1 MQTKTLA
8 VYFILLIVLCAGFVA
23 GAKLMGQQGAYLAQ
37 GYMLSP
43 AIAALLTRL
52 FFYPL
57 HFKDANLRFGKVTD
71 YVRFWLASLGIM
83 ALTFALYT
91 ILGAVSWDFTGNVFL
106 GRLAEQFALAGQS
119 IDEGLPPGMT
129 PKMMLIIFFIGGLT
143 IFNIPG
149 VITGFGEEF
158 GHRGLMF
165 PLLYQIK
172 PWVAFVIGGLIWF
185 AWHLPLMLIIPQT
198 VEYPAWLTA
207 VNFVVTAIGSVC
219 TFIYLAYV
227 YVKSRSVFVTAIA
240 HIAMNNASMS
250 LSYFVILQN
259 QVLAN
264 VGTVLAMVIVVAFL
278 YYKNQFAV
286 FREYFEQE
294 QMPRVIQRP
303 GQTVPA

>member
-1 MQTKTLA
+1 
-8 VYFILLIVLCAGFVA
+8 
-23 GAKLMGQQGAYLAQ
+23 
-37 GYMLSP
+37 
-43 AIAALLTRL
+43 
-52 FFYPL
+52 
-57 HFKDANLRFGKVTD
+57 
-71 YVRFWLASLGIM
+71 M

-91 ILGAVSWDFTGNVFL
+91 VLGAVSWDFTGNVFL
-106 GRLAEQFALAGQS
+106 GRLAEQFAMAGQS

-129 PKMMLIIFFIGGLT
+129 PKMMLIIFFVGGLT
-143 IFNIPG
+143 FFNIPG

-172 PWVAFVIGGLIWF
+172 PWVAFLIGGLIWF

-198 VEYPAWLTA
+198 TENPLWLTV
-207 VNFVVTAIGSVC
+207 VNFAVTGVGSVC

-227 YVKSRSVFVTAIA
+227 YVKSKSVFVTSIA

-264 VGTVLAMVIVVAFL
+264 VGTSLAMVIVVAFL
-278 YYKNQFAV
+278 YFKNQFNV
-286 FREYFEQE
+286 FGEYFEQE
-294 QMPRVIQRP
+294 TPPRVTQRP
-303 GQTVPA
+303 GRTVPA